1 MTGSLRSLVRQQR
14 RAQGTAL
21 AQAALAA
28 AAVALASV
36 LLLGLSGWFIAAAAA
51 AGAAGKAAA
60 LAFNYLLPS
69 AGVRLLAILR
79 TVARYGERLAGHAAA
94 LNALA
99 EIRPALFRALAAGR
113 PETAL
118 ALSSG
123 EASARL
129 VQDVDAVETMFVRL
143 SAPWAAGAAM
153 LAGLALTALASP
165 IAAAVLLT
173 AFVALIGLGRGLARR
188 LAEEPGRA
196 AQAGVGRLKDAV
208 AAYLAAGPELVC
220 YDLEAAAVAAVLDRD
235 EALGEAQ
242 LAALDAEAVL
252 GALQA
257 AITGLTVAAVILAA
271 AGAGAPLAALAGL
284 AASVALEGAA
294 GVLKAFERSGAAEG
308 AERRLDEI
316 LDVARSSSPM
326 ADPFGERRIRLPG
339 GEELRP
345 GERLAILGASGAG
358 KTRLIERLLGLRTAD
373 LDGFAIAGAPLA
385 RLDVAFVRSQFA
397 YAPQDARLLTGTV
410 RENLA
415 LASPRAGDAE
425 FWLALADAGLEDRV
439 AALPQGLDSW
449 IGEGGARLSGGER
462 RRLSL
467 ARALL
472 RPAPFLVLDEP
483 TEGLDPAAEA
493 LVVGRLAAR
502 LERTGQG
509 LILISHRPA
518 PLRLCARTLRLGG
531 AQPQVDAAQGAPA
544 ASGEE

>member
-1 MTGSLRSLVRQQR
+1 MITSLKSLVRQQR
-14 RAQGTAL
+14 RAQGLAL

-28 AAVALASV
+28 AVVALASV

-165 IAAAVLLT
+165 LAAALLAV
-173 AFVALIGLGRGLARR
+173 AFLALIGLGRR
-188 LAEEPGRA
+188 LAKHLSEDPGRA
-196 AQAGVGRLKDAV
+196 AQAGAGRLKDAV
-208 AAYLAAGPELVC
+208 AAYLAAGPELAC
-220 YDLEAAAVAAVLDRD
+220 CDLEPVAIAAVLDRD
-235 EALGEAQ
+235 EALGRAQ
-242 LAALDAEAVL
+242 LAAIDAEAVL

-257 AITGLTVAAVILAA
+257 AITGLTVAGVILAA
-271 AGAGAPLAALAGL
+271 SGAGAPLAALAGL

-294 GVLKAFERSGAAEG
+294 GLLKAFERAGAAAG
-308 AERRLDEI
+308 AEARLDEI
-316 LDVARSSSPM
+316 LQAPDGPARM
-326 ADPFGERRIRLPG
+326 ADPFGERRLRLPG
-339 GEELRP
+339 GQELRP

-358 KTRLIERLLGLRTAD
+358 KTHLVERLVGLRTVD
-373 LDGFAIAGAPLA
+373 LDGFSVAGAPLA
-385 RLDVAFVRSQFA
+385 RLDIGFVRSQFA

-410 RENLA
+410 RENLS

-425 FWLALADAGLEDRV
+425 LWLALADAGLEDRV
-439 AALPQGLDSW
+439 ATLPQGLDSW
-449 IGEGGARLSGGER
+449 IGEGGVRLSGGER

-483 TEGLDPAAEA
+483 TEGLDPVTES
-493 LVVGRLAAR
+493 LVVDRLAAR

-518 PLRLCARTLRLGG
+518 PLRLCGRTLRL
-531 AQPQVDAAQGAPA
+531 DTEPA
-544 ASGEE
+544 AREPA